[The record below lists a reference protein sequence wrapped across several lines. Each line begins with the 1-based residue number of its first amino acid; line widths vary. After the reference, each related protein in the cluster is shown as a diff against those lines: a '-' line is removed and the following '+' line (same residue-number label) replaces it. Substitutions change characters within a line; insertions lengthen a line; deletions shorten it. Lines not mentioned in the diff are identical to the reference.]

1 MKRSTYFGLH
11 YLYFLICVLLGV
23 AGIYLAINFP
33 VKVTFPIFVGI
44 FFILAGIVGFIVI
57 TVELILF
64 LKGEG
69 TD

>member
-1 MKRSTYFGLH
+1 
-11 YLYFLICVLLGV
+11 V
-23 AGIYLAINFP
+23 AGVYLAINFP

-44 FFILAGIVGFIVI
+44 FFILAGIIGFIVI